1 MLPHVLSTR
10 PGWHAPND
18 RTQNWGP
25 EKWVLVATCVARD
38 RRLGGSDREVRRT
51 PVLGLRPVALG
62 WQQAGASAG
71 DPTSFFRFPNV
82 YDLSI
87 FK

>member
-1 MLPHVLSTR
+1 M
-10 PGWHAPND
+10 
-18 RTQNWGP
+18 
-25 EKWVLVATCVARD
+25 ARD
-38 RRLGGSDREVRRT
+38 RRLGGSDREVRRP

-62 WQQAGASAG
+62 WQQARASAG